1 MHIFPTALTFYLDNL
16 IILIARSRDS
26 RAPPISVREMGET
39 CPSLYAGCP
48 EGRYACGCWT
58 TCLIQEWIFQQFGVL
73 YSRYYVAELLHNLGL
88 SYQKACFV
96 SDHLDEA
103 ARQQWMEKI
112 WPGIVTRATSVGCQ
126 SISVIKSVL
135 PNGIAGLYLGTQRT
149 TAACQDQRH
158 LAKAT
163 RNLG

>member
-1 MHIFPTALTFYLDNL
+1 
-16 IILIARSRDS
+16 
-26 RAPPISVREMGET
+26 MGET

-112 WPGIVTRATSVGCQ
+112 WPGIVTRARERR
-126 SISVIKSVL
+126 L
-135 PNGIAGLYLGTQRT
+135 PIYFGDKVSFAQWDRWAIPGHPKDNSRMSRP
-149 TAACQDQRH
+149 AAS
-158 LAKAT
+158 AKAT